1 MIIPPDNSSH
11 TIRRMRFED
20 LDEVMVIE
28 ELSFSTPWSR
38 RAYTHEIEDN
48 HLAHLWVTEVC
59 DFEGHQRVVGMLVM
73 WLILDEAHIA
83 NLAVHPEYRRRGY
96 AERMICMAFI
106 EAIGRGA
113 KSITLEVREGNRAAQ
128 LLYHSFGLKAV
139 GRRPKYY
146 KDSSEDALIMTL
158 IQLNRDMVH
167 DFQTRLGSKKIGL
180 SVDRIV
186 EAKSGEEV

>member
-11 TIRRMRFED
+11 TIRRMRFKD

-38 RAYTHEIEDN
+38 RAYTNEVEGN

-59 DFEGHQRVVGMLVM
+59 DLEGHQRVVGMLVM

-96 AERMICMAFI
+96 AERMICTAFI

-128 LLYHSFGLKAV
+128 SLYHSFGLKAV

-167 DFQTRLGSKKIGL
+167 DFQMRLGSKKIGL
-180 SVDRIV
+180 SVDHIV